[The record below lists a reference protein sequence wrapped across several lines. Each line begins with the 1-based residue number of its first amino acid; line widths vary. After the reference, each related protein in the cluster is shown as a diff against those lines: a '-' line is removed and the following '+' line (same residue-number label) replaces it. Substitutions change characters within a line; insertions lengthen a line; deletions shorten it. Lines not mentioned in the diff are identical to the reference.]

1 MILIK
6 SFNNSLCDSIDTQN
20 DVDNFFETVTGNFE
34 GVVQYNKDNRAFEV
48 RFFCKSFFRLNNS
61 MN

>member
-48 RFFCKSFFRLNNS
+48 RFFENLFFA
-61 MN
+61 